1 MARIAAP
8 VLNDLADQLRDA
20 AAAYKQR
27 KAAAKEAGQH
37 LNRLVMEALNSG
49 MSQLTVAGLIGVAK
63 GRIHAIIVA
72 SDPEEDA

>member
-1 MARIAAP
+1 MPRTPAP

-20 AAAYKQR
+20 AAAYKAR
-27 KAAAKEAGQH
+27 KEAAKEAGRH
-37 LNRLVMEALNSG
+37 LNGLVVQAVDSG

-72 SDPEEDA
+72 SDPEEEA